1 MKINSVKLTNFRQH
15 VDTEIVFDSGITG
28 IIGPNGAGKTTIL
41 EAIAF
46 ALYAWGRSTREQ
58 MLSIAATGR
67 QQMQVELEFELGRH
81 RYRVVRGRTS
91 ADLFLDGDTSPIAN
105 SPSAVSERLQ
115 RLLGMSREEFFRTY
129 FTGQKELALM
139 AAMVSSERAR
149 FLSKVL
155 GYEKLR
161 LAQDMIGE
169 KRRALIAEITGLRA
183 GMPDPEAVER
193 AMSDARER
201 VKTATATSQTA
212 EHRYATASRTLKT
225 VAPKWELA
233 QGNRD
238 KAQAIA
244 VEIASNERE
253 EASVTRNLERVGAEL
268 GLIAE
273 SRAELVRLQADLEPM
288 AELREELTILDE
300 MYREEGRR
308 KTLVEGENALR
319 EELDRLGARH
329 KTIESAP
336 AQEEEVTL
344 ELEKKRRELE
354 DIQGELEARRTD
366 WVRDRQDADTKL
378 RDLRKQ
384 YVEVQEQRERVVSLG
399 ADGAC
404 PTCSRKLGE
413 NLDKVVEHLTETLD
427 TLRVDGA
434 YYNKRFEQLS
444 EMPANVRDLDESRQG
459 LTGETAALERKLARV
474 QLAVQELGGL
484 VRDIAAKERRI
495 AQMHRDIEVIAR
507 GFDAARYD
515 FVKTE
520 IAKLVP
526 LESRASRLGALLDRE
541 PLLLEQQKEFAGAV
555 SSLQSLLGTLRVR
568 HKQMSFAAADFDRLK
583 SEHERCYTE
592 SRAAELDAN
601 TAAGNLRNA
610 REALETALAM
620 GEESRARQAT
630 VAKREDERRLHEEL
644 DRAFNEMR
652 AQLNAQLRP
661 ELSELA
667 TTFLR
672 DLLDSR
678 TAEIELD
685 EKYNIIVL
693 EDGIAKPVLSGGEED
708 LANLVLRLAVSQ
720 MIAERSGQVF
730 SLLILDEV
738 FGSLDEARRFNVL
751 ELLRVLGDRFEQ
763 VILITHI
770 EAVRDGLDQVITV
783 RFDPSIAASVVRQ
796 ASGSGTATSGDSDD
810 AEGPVLELLS
820 SDLAIRRAG

>member
-1 MKINSVKLTNFRQH
+1 MKLLSLKLTNFRQH
-15 VDTEIVFDSGITG
+15 VSTEIGFGSGLTG
-28 IIGPNGAGKTTIL
+28 IIGPNGAGKTTLL

-58 MLSIAATGR
+58 MLSLAATGR

-81 RYRVVRGRTS
+81 RYRVVRARTS
-91 ADLFLDGDTSPIAN
+91 AELFLDGEEAPIAN

-169 KRRALIAEITGLRA
+169 KRRTLMAEINGLRA

-193 AMSDARER
+193 SLSDARER
-201 VKTATATSQTA
+201 VNGATAASQTA
-212 EHRYATASRTLKT
+212 EHRYAVAGRHLKT
-225 VAPKWELA
+225 IAPKWELA
-233 QGNRD
+233 QANRD

-244 VEIASNERE
+244 VEIGSNERE
-253 EASVTRNLERVGAEL
+253 EASLARNVERVGAEL
-268 GLIAE
+268 AVIAE
-273 SRAELVRLQADLEPM
+273 SRAELVRLQASLEPLG
-288 AELREELTILDE
+288 ELREELTILDE

-308 KTLVEGENALR
+308 KTLVEAENALR
-319 EELDRLGARH
+319 EEIDRLKARH
-329 KTIESAP
+329 KVIESAP

-344 ELEKKRRELE
+344 ELEKKRSELE
-354 DIQGELEARRTD
+354 DSQGELEARRTE

-384 YVEVQEQRERVVSLG
+384 YVEVQDQRERVISLG

-404 PTCSRKLGE
+404 PTCSRTLGE
-413 NLDKVVEHLTETLD
+413 NLEKVVEHLTETLD

-434 YYNKRFEQLS
+434 YYSKRFEQLS
-444 EMPANVRDLDESRQG
+444 EMPANVLALDEQRRA
-459 LTGETAALERKLARV
+459 LTAATGTLERKLARV

-484 VRDIAAKERRI
+484 VRDITAKERRME
-495 AQMHRDIEVIAR
+495 QMHRDIEVIAR
-507 GFDAARYD
+507 GFDAGRYD

-526 LESRASRLGALLDRE
+526 LESRAARLGALLDRE
-541 PLLLEQQKEFAGAV
+541 PLLLEQQKEHVTAAGLV
-555 SSLQSLLGTLRVR
+555 QSLLGTLRVR
-568 HKQMSFAAADFDRLK
+568 HRQMSFASADFERLK
-583 SEHERCYTE
+583 SDYEKGNAEA
-592 SRAAELDAN
+592 RAAELDAN

-610 REALETALAM
+610 REALESALAAS
-620 GEESRARQAT
+620 EESRVRQAT
-630 VAKREDERRLHEEL
+630 VAKREEERRLHEEL

-672 DLLDSR
+672 ELLDSR

-693 EDGIAKPVLSGGEED
+693 EDGVAKPVLSGGEED

-720 MIAERSGQVF
+720 MIAERSGQAF

-738 FGSLDEARRFNVL
+738 FGSLDETRRFNVL
-751 ELLRVLGDRFEQ
+751 ELLRALGDRFEQ

-770 EAVRDGLDQVITV
+770 EAVREGLDQVITV
-783 RFDPSIAASVVRQ
+783 RYDPSLAASVVRH
-796 ASGSGTATSGDSDD
+796 ASGAGTAFSAGTEPDPEVGE
-810 AEGPVLELLS
+810 AEPVLE
-820 SDLAIRRAG
+820 IRRAG

>member
-1 MKINSVKLTNFRQH
+1 MKLLSLKLTNFRQH
-15 VDTEIVFDSGITG
+15 VSTEIGFSSGLTG

-41 EAIAF
+41 ESIAF
-46 ALYAWGRSTREQ
+46 ALYAWGRSSRDQ

-67 QQMQVELEFELGRH
+67 QQMKVELEFELGRH
-81 RYRVVRGRTS
+81 RYRVVRSRT
-91 ADLFLDGDTSPIAN
+91 AAELFLDGEEAPIAN

-169 KRRALIAEITGLRA
+169 KRRTLMAEINGLRA

-193 AMSDARER
+193 SLSEARER
-201 VKTATATSQTA
+201 VNGATAASQTA
-212 EHRYATASRTLKT
+212 EHRYALSGRNLKT
-225 VAPKWELA
+225 IAPKWELA
-233 QGNRD
+233 QANRD

-253 EASVTRNLERVGAEL
+253 EASLARNVERVGAEL
-268 GLIAE
+268 AMIAE
-273 SRAELVRLQADLEPM
+273 SRAELGRLQASLEPLGD
-288 AELREELTILDE
+288 LREELAILDE

-308 KTLVEGENALR
+308 KTLVEAENALR
-319 EELDRLGARH
+319 EEIDRLKARH
-329 KTIESAP
+329 KEIESAP

-344 ELEKKRRELE
+344 ELEKKRSELE
-354 DIQGELEARRTD
+354 DAQGELEARRTE

-384 YVEVQEQRERVVSLG
+384 FVEVQDQRERVISLG

-404 PTCSRKLGE
+404 PTCSRTLGE
-413 NLDKVVEHLTETLD
+413 NLEKVVEHLTETLD

-444 EMPANVRDLDESRQG
+444 EMPANVQELDERRRA
-459 LTGETAALERKLARV
+459 LTAATASLERKLARV

-484 VRDIAAKERRI
+484 VRDTTAKERRME
-495 AQMHRDIEVIAR
+495 QMHRDIEVIAR
-507 GFDAARYD
+507 GFDAGRYD

-526 LESRASRLGALLDRE
+526 LESRAARLGALLDRE
-541 PLLLEQQKEFAGAV
+541 PLLLEQQKEHVTAAGLV
-555 SSLQSLLGTLRVR
+555 QSLLGTLRVR
-568 HKQMSFAAADFDRLK
+568 HRQMSFASADFERLK
-583 SEHERCYTE
+583 ADYERCYAE
-592 SRAAELDAN
+592 ARAAELDAN

-610 REALETALAM
+610 RESLESALAAS
-620 GEESRARQAT
+620 EESRVRQAT
-630 VAKREDERRLHEEL
+630 VAKREEERRLHEEL

-672 DLLDSR
+672 ELLDSR

-693 EDGIAKPVLSGGEED
+693 EDGVAKPVLSGGEED

-720 MIAERSGQVF
+720 MIAERSGQSF

-738 FGSLDEARRFNVL
+738 FGSLDETRRFNVV
-751 ELLRVLGDRFEQ
+751 ELLRALGDRFEQ

-770 EAVRDGLDQVITV
+770 EAVREGLDQVITV
-783 RFDPSIAASVVRQ
+783 RYDPSLAASVVQQ
-796 ASGSGTATSGDSDD
+796 ASGTGTAFSAGTDTEVSAG
-810 AEGPVLELLS
+810 EGELELE
-820 SDLAIRRAG
+820 IRRAG